1 MALNIKNVSFI
12 IFTYLLSYLHIQE
25 TGRPLLLMVD
35 EKKIHA
41 LPINALNIE
50 AAASSNVQSLQ
61 CYSVQIPVVAYHNVP
76 LQISN
81 IPRQTQEGI
90 KIECQSDSMKNRE
103 FVGNICDP
111 VSTLANS
118 TYDSKESENEKCLFN
133 GNKLFA
139 IIYIVYIHKMNVYT
153 RRVSK
158 LKKKIFIYDV
168 LI

>member
-1 MALNIKNVSFI
+1 
-12 IFTYLLSYLHIQE
+12 
-25 TGRPLLLMVD
+25 MVD

-41 LPINALNIE
+41 LPINAFNIE
-50 AAASSNVQSLQ
+50 AAASSNVQPLQ

-81 IPRQTQEGI
+81 IPTQESI
-90 KIECQSDSMKNRE
+90 KIECQNDSMKNRE
-103 FVGNICDP
+103 YVENICDP

-118 TYDSKESENEKCLFN
+118 SYDSKESENEKCLFN

-139 IIYIVYIHKMNVYT
+139 IIYIIYIHKMNVYI

-158 LKKKIFIYDV
+158 LKKYLYMMF
-168 LI
+168 